1 MLKKPKTKE
10 TRGRKPIGQ
19 KNKAIQIPGEYFTP
33 IQIKELGGKEKVKEL
48 IGDYANQLKESIIE
62 REKPSDKQK

>member
-1 MLKKPKTKE
+1 MFKKPKTKE

-33 IQIKELGGKEKVKEL
+33 NQIKELGGKEKVKEL
-48 IGDYANQLKESIIE
+48 ISIFANELKKSVF
-62 REKPSDKQK
+62 S